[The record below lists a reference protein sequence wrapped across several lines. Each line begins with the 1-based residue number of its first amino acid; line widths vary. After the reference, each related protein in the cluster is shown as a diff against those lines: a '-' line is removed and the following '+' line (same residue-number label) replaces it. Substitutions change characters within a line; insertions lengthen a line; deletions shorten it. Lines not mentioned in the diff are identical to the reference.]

1 MRILLGQA
9 DRRTANFIA
18 RALRECAYAV
28 DLAASADEILAASQG
43 VAYAAILLH
52 SDLAQSRGA
61 PPLGSVAVCR
71 FLRQHHV
78 RAPLLLLRAAGPG
91 AELARVPEADD
102 ILAEPFSLLELR
114 TRLHRLILLGA
125 RNAAPQ
131 AERLRQL
138 ARAGLG
144 WEGLRLDPRTCSA
157 RRDALQIPL
166 TRKEYALLELLLLHA
181 PRPVAHADIVA
192 HVWGGDFEGE
202 SNLIEVYVARLR
214 KRIDG
219 RLGIKMLH
227 TVRGFGYRIG
237 AVQA

>member
-1 MRILLGQA
+1 M
-9 DRRTANFIA
+9 
-18 RALRECAYAV
+18 RECAYAV
-28 DLAASADEILAASQG
+28 DLAASVEEILAASPG
-43 VAYAAILLH
+43 VAYAALVLH
-52 SDLAQSRGA
+52 SDLAQRRGG
-61 PPLGSVAVCR
+61 PPLGAPALCR
-71 FLRQHHV
+71 ELRQRHV
-78 RAPLLLLRAAGPG
+78 RAPLLLLRSAAAAPGP
-91 AELARVPEADD
+91 APEADD
-102 ILAEPFSLLELR
+102 TLAEPFSLQELR

-125 RNAAPQ
+125 RSAAPQ
-131 AERLRQL
+131 GERLRSFD
-138 ARAGLG
+138 RAGLG
-144 WEGLRLDPRTCSA
+144 WEGLRLDPSTCSA

-219 RLGIKMLH
+219 RLGVKLLH

-237 AVQA
+237 EARA

>member
-1 MRILLGQA
+1 MRILVGQA
-9 DRRTANFIA
+9 DRRSANFIA

-28 DLAASADEILAASQG
+28 DLAASVEEILAACQG
-43 VAYAAILLH
+43 VAYAALVLH
-52 SDLAQSRGA
+52 SDLAQRRGG
-61 PPLGSVAVCR
+61 PPLGASALCR
-71 FLRQHHV
+71 ELRQRHV
-78 RAPLLLLRAAGPG
+78 RAPLLLLRS
-91 AELARVPEADD
+91 
-102 ILAEPFSLLELR
+102 F
-114 TRLHRLILLGA
+114 
-125 RNAAPQ
+125 
-131 AERLRQL
+131 

-144 WEGLRLDPRTCSA
+144 WEGLRLDPSTCSA

-219 RLGIKMLH
+219 RLGVKMLH

-237 AVQA
+237 EARA